1 MTDTKIH
8 SRTISGRNNREQ
20 SGQRKETHLI
30 CFVSTIIYKQQR
42 SALNKSIRQT
52 K

>member
-1 MTDTKIH
+1 MTDIKKH

-20 SGQRKETHLI
+20 SGQRREPCLI
-30 CFVSTIIYKQQR
+30 RFVSTIIYKQQH
-42 SALNKSIRQT
+42 SAFNKSRQT